1 MNKSDLIDSIAELSG
16 LSKKDS
22 EKALNAVLDSVVN
35 SLSKG
40 EEISLANFGSFKVK
54 KRASRKG
61 RNPQTGEE
69 ITIPERNVIVFSAG
83 KNLRESIS

>member
-16 LSKKDS
+16 LGKKDS
-22 EKALNAVLDSVVN
+22 EKALNAVLESFVS

-69 ITIPERNVIVFSAG
+69 LTIPERNVIVFSAG
-83 KNLRESIS
+83 KSLRESIA